1 MTDTPKQTP
10 QDALRSVALAP
21 AQIEVGERLRR
32 AKPHRVET
40 LAADMQVQGQL
51 QPILVCEA
59 ETTGKYMLVDGSHRL
74 AALVSIKAAFVEA
87 VVLPSSSTPTMIQ
100 YAQIMANV
108 NREELTKLERAE
120 YLTELRDVWQQ
131 MNPLAQHGGD
141 RRSARVRA
149 VKEQQA
155 ESEDQGAIL
164 ALLKDVAEKVGLS
177 RRSFFNAIEIVKGMA
192 PTLRERIRDT
202 WIADHQAALM
212 ALAKVDGDV
221 QARAC
226 DLLLADPPEAGS
238 MADALLLAE
247 GRALPKNDD
256 KHYHRVTA
264 TWSRLSIKSRRAFID
279 EHKRE
284 IIEHARKQGWSI

>member
-1 MTDTPKQTP
+1 MTDTPKHTS

-21 AQIEVGERLRR
+21 AQIEVGERLRK

-59 ETTGKYMLVDGSHRL
+59 ETTGKYMLVDGGQRL
-74 AALVSIKAAFVEA
+74 AALIAIKAAFVEA
-87 VVLPSSSTPTMIQ
+87 VVLPATFGPGLRR

-120 YLTELRDVWQQ
+120 YLSELRDVWQE
-131 MNPLAQHGGD
+131 MNPTAQHGGD

-155 ESEDQGAIL
+155 EDQNKSAIL
-164 ALLKDVAEKVGLS
+164 ALSNQVAEEAGLS
-177 RRSFFNAIEIVKGMA
+177 RRSFFNAIEIVNGII
-192 PTLRERIRDT
+192 PELRERIRDT

-212 ALAKVDGDV
+212 SLAKVDGDV

>member
-1 MTDTPKQTP
+1 MTDTPKHTS
-10 QDALRSVALAP
+10 QDALRCVALAP
-21 AQIEVGERLRR
+21 AQIEVGERLRK

-40 LAADMQVQGQL
+40 LAADMQIQGQL

-59 ETTGKYMLVDGSHRL
+59 ETTGKYMLVDGGQRL
-74 AALVSIKAAFVEA
+74 AALIAIKAAFVEA
-87 VVLPSSSTPTMIQ
+87 VILPATLGPGLRR

-120 YLTELRDVWQQ
+120 YLSELRDVWQE
-131 MNPLAQHGGD
+131 MNPTAQHGGD

-149 VKEQQA
+149 VKEQQG
-155 ESEDQGAIL
+155 EDQNKSAIL
-164 ALLKDVAEKVGLS
+164 ALSNQVAEEAGLS
-177 RRSFFNAIEIVKGMA
+177 RRSFFNAVEIVNGIG
-192 PTLRERIRDT
+192 PELRDRIRDT

-212 ALAKVDGDV
+212 SLAKVDGDV
-221 QARAC
+221 QVRAC

>member
-1 MTDTPKQTP
+1 MTDTPRQTP
-10 QDALRSVALAP
+10 QDTLRSVALAP
-21 AQIEVGERLRR
+21 AQIEVGTRLRA

-59 ETTGKYMLVDGSHRL
+59 ETAGKYTLVDGAQRL
-74 AALVSIKAAFVEA
+74 AALIAIKAAFVEA
-87 VVLPSSSTPTMIQ
+87 VVLPASASAEMIL

-120 YLTELRDVWQQ
+120 YLSELRDVWHR
-131 MNPLAQHGGD
+131 MNPMAQHGGD

-164 ALLKDVAEKVGLS
+164 ALLKDVAEKAGLS
-177 RRSFFNAIEIVKGMA
+177 RRSFFRAIEVVTGIPAV
-192 PTLRERIRDT
+192 LRDRIRDT

-212 ALAKVDGDV
+212 ALAKAEPEV
-221 QARAC
+221 QTRAC
-226 DLLLADPPEAGS
+226 DLLLTDPPEAATMG
-238 MADALLLAE
+238 DALQLAE

-284 IIEHARKQGWSI
+284 ILDHARRQGWNL

>member
-1 MTDTPKQTP
+1 MTDTPKHTS
-10 QDALRSVALAP
+10 QDALRSVALVP
-21 AQIEVGERLRR
+21 AQIEVGERLRK

-87 VVLPSSSTPTMIQ
+87 VVLPASSTPAMIQ

-120 YLTELRDVWQQ
+120 YLAELRDVWQQ

-141 RRSARVRA
+141 RRSTRVRA

-155 ESEDQGAIL
+155 EEKNQSPILGLWSE
-164 ALLKDVAEKVGLS
+164 VADKVNLG
-177 RRSFFNAIEIVKGMA
+177 RSSFYSAIEIATKLGPA
-192 PTLRERIRDT
+192 LRNRIRET
-202 WIADHQAALM
+202 WIADQQAALM
-212 ALAKVDGDV
+212 SLTKVSDDV

-284 IIEHARKQGWSI
+284 IIEHARKQGWTI